1 MYNVTVIH
9 PNAQADFSLTVS
21 AKSLGHARAV
31 AYRKIQDR
39 FGAATLYMTAE
50 IRKEV

>member
-1 MYNVTVIH
+1 MYTVNLIH

-31 AYRKIQDR
+31 AYRRIQDR
-39 FGAATLYMTAE
+39 FGAATLFLTGE
-50 IRKEV
+50 IRKEA